1 MDVMQHTGNPL
12 ATPKNQRAAH
22 PGVLLILVRGWGG
35 CVCTCILLQR
45 AQDTNREENRVV
57 DVVIKSLLNKS
68 MIV

>member
-35 CVCTCILLQR
+35 GSVPAFCCKELRTLTERKIGWS
-45 AQDTNREENRVV
+45 TW
-57 DVVIKSLLNKS
+57 
-68 MIV
+68 

>member
-35 CVCTCILLQR
+35 VCTCILLQR